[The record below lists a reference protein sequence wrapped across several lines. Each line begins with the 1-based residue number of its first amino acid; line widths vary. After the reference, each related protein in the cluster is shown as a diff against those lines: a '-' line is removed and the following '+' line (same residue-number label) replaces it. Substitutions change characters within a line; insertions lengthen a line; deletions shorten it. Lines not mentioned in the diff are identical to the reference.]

1 MDLTRAYRDAEERLR
16 SGEQPQPQTDA
27 PSYESLARKLQQYE
41 RLYGPEALAL
51 AAQDVQALTSALRAK
66 ETALKESEMLR
77 SVDMDVRHLSSLL
90 SCC

>member
-1 MDLTRAYRDAEERLR
+1 M
-16 SGEQPQPQTDA
+16 
-27 PSYESLARKLQQYE
+27 
-41 RLYGPEALAL
+41 YGPEALAM